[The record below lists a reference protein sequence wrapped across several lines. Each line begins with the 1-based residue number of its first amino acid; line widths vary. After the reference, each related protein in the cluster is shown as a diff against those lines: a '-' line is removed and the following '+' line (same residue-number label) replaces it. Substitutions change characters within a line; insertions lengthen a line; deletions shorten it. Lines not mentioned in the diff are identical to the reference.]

1 MTNHVVRL
9 YAGALALLAFFL
21 VWAVVAARPWAP
33 TGESDPR
40 MAALERRELALKRET
55 RQVNRTVKRRFA
67 VYERRLKRRQERI
80 AEVRAAAAAV
90 APSTAGAPAA
100 PAASAPAAAA
110 APPAVAVTPAPPVTS
125 TGSS

>member
-33 TGESDPR
+33 TGEGDPR

-55 RQVNRTVKRRFA
+55 REVNRVVKRRFA
-67 VYERRLKRRQERI
+67 VYQRRLERRQDRI
-80 AEVRAAAAAV
+80 AEVRAAAAVV
-90 APSTAGAPAA
+90 APSTAAA
-100 PAASAPAAAA
+100 PAASAPAAA

>member
-33 TGESDPR
+33 TGEADPR
-40 MAALERRELALKRET
+40 LAALERRELALKRET

-67 VYERRLKRRQERI
+67 VYQRRLKRREERI

-90 APSTAGAPAA
+90 APSTAAA
-100 PAASAPAAAA
+100 PAASAPAAA